1 MHPSQNQGKIELPP
15 PIEVELW
22 IVVTHASTSPHI
34 HYLRSTAR
42 GLWLLSALI
51 LLAGLLLDSTD
62 GEHVHLRGWSTA
74 VLPEAC
80 WSKQWFG
87 WNCPL
92 CGTTRSVI
100 LLTRG
105 RWQESWQRHPAG
117 ILTLMTALLTASLAS
132 LAAHFQITS
141 PQWTIFFVQVLWISL
156 FVMFVVRHGC
166 RTFFGA
172 QSPAKSAP
180 AHAPLEPIR

>member
-1 MHPSQNQGKIELPP
+1 MHPSQNQGKIELN
-15 PIEVELW
+15 LRK
-22 IVVTHASTSPHI
+22 VVTHASTSPKI
-34 HYLRSTAR
+34 DFLRSTAR
-42 GLWLLSALI
+42 GLWSLFALI

-62 GEHVHLRGWSTA
+62 GERVHLRGWSTA

-105 RWQESWQRHPAG
+105 HWRESWERHPAG
-117 ILTLMTALLTASLAS
+117 ILTLMTALLTASIVS
-132 LAAHFQITS
+132 VAAHFRLTS
-141 PQWTIFFVQVLWISL
+141 PQRTFFFVQVLWISL
-156 FVMFVVRHGC
+156 FVMFVVRHGY
-166 RTFFGA
+166 RTYIGA

-180 AHAPLEPIR
+180 AHAPLDPIR